1 MLNTVLIVDDNRY
14 IRHLLCRMFRQGG
27 FQICGEAENG
37 KEAVAKAKQLCPD
50 LIVTDLSMPVMNGR
64 EETRLL
70 KQVMPSVQVIIY
82 TAYRDRFVD
91 EEARKAG
98 ASALISKSD
107 VMSSL
112 LETARNSLQNAT

>member
-1 MLNTVLIVDDNRY
+1 MRAVHVLCE
-14 IRHLLCRMFRQGG
+14 LFMQGG
-27 FQICGEAENG
+27 FQICGQAENG
-37 KEAVAKAKQLCPD
+37 KEAVAKAKQLWPD
-50 LIVTDLSMPVMNGR
+50 LIVTDLSMPVMNGL

-82 TAYRDRFVD
+82 TAYHDQYVE

-98 ASALISKSD
+98 ASALVLKSD

-112 LETARNSLQNAT
+112 LETARNSLQNAA